1 MGDEGVEAGHR
12 VESSRPGTLTF
23 ADDPVED
30 GPQLLD
36 ADLHVL
42 GGEGGWHLPWGNPSV
57 PQNTRHQAQPT
68 SPASCL
74 KRDLKFSSI
83 SSSESTCWREKTG
96 RAGQGRPSL
105 ASAWPAAAGGA
116 GSTHQLGVT
125 SFRASLSSSVKWESS
140 LYSIPAQ
147 NSCGLNVEAEVQ
159 SNDEGRG
166 WIPAA

>member
-1 MGDEGVEAGHR
+1 MGDEEVEAGHG

-36 ADLHVL
+36 ADLQVL
-42 GGEGGWHLPWGNPSV
+42 EEEGRWHLPWGNPSV

-83 SSSESTCWREKTG
+83 SSSESTCWREK
-96 RAGQGRPSL
+96 AGEQVRGAP
-105 ASAWPAAAGGA
+105 AWPLYGQQLQAG
-116 GSTHQLGVT
+116 L
-125 SFRASLSSSVKWESS
+125 RAL
-140 LYSIPAQ
+140 I
-147 NSCGLNVEAEVQ
+147 N
-159 SNDEGRG
+159 
-166 WIPAA
+166 